1 MNPCASGAAF
11 LDSGAFCCPPVS
23 IMVELL
29 LRSCPCTLL
38 HSLAV
43 ERSQRGSGASGA
55 SGTLPSA
62 AGFAFCSAG
71 WQSWQFVGVGK
82 CPSQGCVRAGGRWG
96 SRLGPGCSGS
106 PACWAPGPPP
116 AAGRGQTSLCAAGPA
131 EPVEPELPGSSPAA
145 APHPGQPVCPPA
157 CREGGSRE
165 SRVPQQHPGAACR
178 VLPAAGR
185 AEAPAG
191 LGSGAGS
198 HCSREPALVVRV
210 GW

>member
-1 MNPCASGAAF
+1 
-11 LDSGAFCCPPVS
+11 
-23 IMVELL
+23 MVELL

-43 ERSQRGSGASGA
+43 EWSQRGSGVSGA

-62 AGFAFCSAG
+62 AGFAFCSTG

-82 CPSQGCVRAGGRWG
+82 CPSQGCARAGGRWG
-96 SRLGPGCSGS
+96 SRLGPGCS
-106 PACWAPGPPP
+106 PACSAPGPRPRRDGGRRVCARQGRLSRWSRSCLAARP
-116 AAGRGQTSLCAAGPA
+116 LLRPIQVSPSARLPAGR
-131 EPVEPELPGSSPAA
+131 E
-145 APHPGQPVCPPA
+145 
-157 CREGGSRE
+157 RERE

-185 AEAPAG
+185 AGAPAG

-198 HCSREPALVVRV
+198 LCSRESALVVGV
-210 GW
+210 GR